1 MKKAVEYTLK
11 AEKKEFESVKACS
24 SSDAVRFAQN
34 FYHDDILIYESA
46 FIMLLNAGGYI
57 TGYAKISQG
66 GVCGT
71 QVDAKIVAKYAIDSL
86 ASGVIFVH
94 NHPSGNLMP
103 SIQDKSFTKNI
114 KEALK
119 LFDIRLLDSI
129 IISDADYYSMSDN
142 GEML

>member
-1 MKKAVEYTLK
+1 MKKAVEYTLR
-11 AEKKEFESVKACS
+11 AEKKEFESVKVCS
-24 SSDAVRFAQN
+24 SGDAVRFARN

-103 SIQDKSFTKNI
+103 SFQDKAFTKNI

-119 LFDIRLLDSI
+119 LFEIRLLDSI
-129 IISDADYYSMSDN
+129 IISDTNYYSISDN